1 MEKIQERCL
10 FAFEY
15 VNDKICKKE
24 GVKIMSESQSRYSIV
39 QNMAMK
45 KLELLDQ
52 KAAYDL
58 EIQELEQEI
67 ANREKGIAV
76 LKKTSAENLQRDLNS
91 RDREIAN
98 LKMKITY
105 KKSKQKSNEK
115 LVDLKIVELDKALKA
130 IEKISETAPSAKDN
144 Q

>member
-1 MEKIQERCL
+1 
-10 FAFEY
+10 
-15 VNDKICKKE
+15 
-24 GVKIMSESQSRYSIV
+24 MSESQSRYSIV

-130 IEKISETAPSAKDN
+130 IEKISESAPSPLEQN
-144 Q
+144 